1 MDFAIRPS
9 RDSDLA
15 AVDALLARSYPKL
28 LKADYAP
35 SVLVTALPIISRARP
50 ELVGCGT
57 YYVAEEDRGRIIGA
71 GGWTRDG
78 RRAELGHIRHVV
90 TDDRALRRGVG
101 RAILSR
107 ALETARAAGVTELE
121 CWSTRTA
128 EPFYAAM
135 GFVAE
140 GDMEIS
146 LAPAVRFPAVRMRL
160 LPV

>member
-1 MDFAIRPS
+1 MVFQIRPS

-28 LKADYAP
+28 LKADYPP

-50 ELVGCGT
+50 ELVGCGS
-57 YYVAEEDRGRIIGA
+57 YYVAEEEGRSI
-71 GGWTRDG
+71 
-78 RRAELGHIRHVV
+78 
-90 TDDRALRRGVG
+90 GVG
-101 RAILSR
+101 RAILSH
-107 ALETARAAGVTELE
+107 AIGAARAAGISELE

-135 GFVAE
+135 GFAAE
-140 GDMEIS
+140 GPMEVS

-160 LPV
+160 RLA

>member
-1 MDFAIRPS
+1 MTFEIRPS

-28 LKADYAP
+28 LKADYPP

-57 YYVAEEDRGRIIGA
+57 YYVAEEDARLIGA
-71 GGWTRDG
+71 GGWTRDSK
-78 RRAELGHIRHVV
+78 RAELGHIRHVV
-90 TDDRALRRGVG
+90 TDDRAVRRGVG
-101 RAILSR
+101 RAILEH
-107 ALETARAAGVTELE
+107 AFITARAAGISELE

-140 GDMEIS
+140 GPLEVG

-160 LPV
+160 QLG